1 VYFGTGGPN
10 PHAAIVRGT
19 GDGAV
24 LFSDSTLA
32 LDVDTGKIVWYRQF
46 LPNDNWN
53 LDHTFEQVLVD
64 IDVHNRP
71 RQALIAIGKPGILW
85 ALDRGTGEFLWA
97 RETIYQ
103 NVFKSIDPE
112 TGKVTINESLI
123 PKRLDEAQ
131 FVCPSDYGGKLWM
144 ASAYNPA
151 SKTLFIPL
159 NNMCMD
165 WKIVTQQPLVGE
177 DYGRGRL
184 EYRHAPGSDGF
195 VGRVDAI
202 NLETEQ
208 PSWTR
213 QQRPYWSSSLLVT
226 AGGIVFGGDTNRR
239 AFALDAATG
248 KVLWELPLNSQ
259 PAGYPMTYLAGGKQY
274 VAIPVGFSLI
284 GNRAAHALTPEIP
297 IPSLGSTLMVFTL
310 PDGESR

>member
-1 VYFGTGGPN
+1 
-10 PHAAIVRGT
+10 
-19 GDGAV
+19 
-24 LFSDSTLA
+24 
-32 LDVDTGKIVWYRQF
+32 
-46 LPNDNWN
+46 
-53 LDHTFEQVLVD
+53 
-64 IDVHNRP
+64 
-71 RQALIAIGKPGILW
+71 
-85 ALDRGTGEFLWA
+85 
-97 RETIYQ
+97 
-103 NVFKSIDPE
+103 
-112 TGKVTINESLI
+112 
-123 PKRLDEAQ
+123 
-131 FVCPSDYGGKLWM
+131 VCPSDYGGKLWM

-259 PAGYPMTYLAGGKQY
+259 PAGYPMTYSYCVTYFCAAAALRLERCSMDIAAG
-274 VAIPVGFSLI
+274 F
-284 GNRAAHALTPEIP
+284 
-297 IPSLGSTLMVFTL
+297 
-310 PDGESR
+310 